1 MFNFNHE
8 AWTRISK
15 VKRLTILVCCVVGL
29 FAVVSSVWLVAA
41 QQRNAKQQETPTSV
55 VRARVIYDDSGQP
68 VRRARVQFIELGTAS
83 RSNVSTATNSNGE
96 LGARIGAGEY
106 FVLIDS
112 PGVIAA
118 ASLDFTNSM
127 PNPDEVR
134 REFQTFT
141 FDGVSEQSIEIRA
154 RRGGAITGRITYQ
167 DGSAAVNT
175 TIEILRRNAE
185 TKKFARIVT
194 GIGGASSIVSMLT
207 DDRGMYRVAG
217 LPPGEYIVAASEKN
231 TRREADD
238 EREMLGWLTGLLG
251 SDALMKVFY
260 GGATKSLDATVIQ
273 VAAGAEMSGI
283 DITFPI
289 TQTFALSGKV
299 IARSNRKAVKDVGLY
314 LRSVENDAS
323 PYGERITKTLSH
335 QAQSD
340 DSGAWSFEEVPVG
353 EYVLQIEPP
362 TEYGTSSM
370 SNMNMNGNMNTMSN
384 MNGMSNMNMAS
395 PKPRRRYA
403 PQEVKIKVTESGTEP
418 LTVELASG
426 GRVSGTVI
434 IEGGKP
440 LPSYMSVKVVD
451 AGNPID
457 TDDYSLAYELL
468 SSQVNQQRSFE
479 IEGLAAGDYFIVPS
493 VARIY
498 QTEEEK
504 SKGAVKYYVK
514 SIASSDGRDLRREP
528 LTLADSAEIKDVRVT
543 IGTDGAV
550 LDGRAMQTPRSASS
564 SGGGDKQTLEPARG
578 AMVLILLAD
587 EKLWRNKSLYVTATS
602 DTDGKFKVVLPPGEH
617 LAILY
622 RFGMY
627 DLRLASAADIKQLAG
642 RGERLTVAPNA
653 TLEHEFR
660 LSQK

>member
-68 VRRARVQFIELGTAS
+68 VRRARVQFIELGAAS
-83 RSNVSTATNSNGE
+83 RRNVSAATNSNGE
-96 LGARIGAGEY
+96 LIAQIKAGEY
-106 FVLIDS
+106 FVLVDS
-112 PGVIAA
+112 PGVIAM
-118 ASLDFTNSM
+118 ASFDSTDRE

-141 FDGVSEQSIEIRA
+141 FDGVSERSIEIRA
-154 RRGGAITGRITYQ
+154 RRGGAITGRIAYQ

-185 TKKFARIVT
+185 TKKYARIVT
-194 GIGGASSIVSMLT
+194 GIGEASSIVSMLT
-207 DDRGMYRVAG
+207 DDRGIYRVAG

-231 TRREADD
+231 TRRATDDD
-238 EREMLGWLTGLLG
+238 EREMLGWLSGLLG

-260 GGATKSLDATVIQ
+260 GGATKSLDASVIQ

-323 PYGERITKTLSH
+323 PYGERISKSLSH
-335 QAQSD
+335 HAQSD

-362 TEYGTSSM
+362 TEYETSSM

-403 PQEVKIKVTESGTEP
+403 PQEVKIKVTESGIEP

-426 GRVSGTVI
+426 GRVSGTVV
-434 IEGGKP
+434 IEGGKL

-451 AGNPID
+451 AENAID
-457 TDDYSLAYELL
+457 TDEYSSGYELR
-468 SSQVNQQRSFE
+468 SSQVNERRSFE

-493 VARIY
+493 VGSTY
-498 QTEEEK
+498 QTGEEK
-504 SKGAVKYYVK
+504 SKSAVKYYVK

-528 LTLADSAEIKDVRVT
+528 LTLADSADIKDVRVT

-550 LDGRAMQTPRSASS
+550 LTGRAMQTPRGS
-564 SGGGDKQTLEPARG
+564 DKQTPEPARG
-578 AMVLILLAD
+578 AMVLILPAD

-642 RGERLTVAPNA
+642 RGERLTLAPNA